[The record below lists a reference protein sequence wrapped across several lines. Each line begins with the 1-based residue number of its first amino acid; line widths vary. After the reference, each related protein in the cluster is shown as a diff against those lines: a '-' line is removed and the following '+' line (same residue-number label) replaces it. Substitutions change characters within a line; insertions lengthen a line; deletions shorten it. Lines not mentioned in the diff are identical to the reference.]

1 MISEGLKKVIFKKL
15 YKDLGK
21 AEIINYNGNIWFIDR
36 GKKYWYF
43 ELTKDG
49 ILWWRYSFFESFF
62 ALFSFDSP
70 RFEPIIKDWVE
81 EVLNYK
87 VNTTSFYSNP
97 SDFLVE
103 EVLNHKV
110 TTLRRGIKFN
120 VEEVLNHKVDKTAS
134 SLDKWVK
141 EILKCAPG
149 TAIDHFHAFNSEVEE
164 VLNHSVKED
173 KNTHCH
179 YSDLPSPSAY
189 EE

>member
-1 MISEGLKKVIFKKL
+1 MISERLKKFIFDRL

-43 ELTKDG
+43 ELEKGGT
-49 ILWWRYSFFESFF
+49 LWWRYSFFDSFF
-62 ALFSFDSP
+62 KLFCFDTTK
-70 RFEPIIKDWVE
+70 FEPIIKDWVE

-103 EVLNHKV
+103 EVLNYKV
-110 TTLRRGIKFN
+110 N
-120 VEEVLNHKVDKTAS
+120 KT
-134 SLDKWVK
+134 SLDYDGV
-141 EILKCAPG
+141 L
-149 TAIDHFHAFNSEVEE
+149 SRVEE

-173 KNTHCH
+173 KNTHCN

>member
-1 MISEGLKKVIFKKL
+1 MISERLKKIIFDKL

-36 GKKYWYF
+36 ERKYWYF

-103 EVLNHKV
+103 K
-110 TTLRRGIKFN
+110 
-120 VEEVLNHKVDKTAS
+120 VLNHKVDKTAS